1 MNQYPYI
8 ATYQPPFPAIDIAL
22 HNSDTQLHTVKLKA
36 LLDTGADGTL
46 IPLTYLREIL
56 APPITESR
64 LRSHWGE
71 WRIVQLFLVEIQ
83 IGITRFPNVFVI
95 GDEQDN
101 EIVLGRNILNR
112 LNISLNGPALLT
124 TLR

>member
-8 ATYQPPFPAIDIAL
+8 ATYQPPFPAIDIVL
-22 HNSDTQLHTVKLKA
+22 HNSDTQLHTAKLKA

-46 IPLTYLREIL
+46 IPLTYY
-56 APPITESR
+56 
-64 LRSHWGE
+64 
-71 WRIVQLFLVEIQ
+71 
-83 IGITRFPNVFVI
+83 
-95 GDEQDN
+95 
-101 EIVLGRNILNR
+101 R